1 MADGTRR
8 WADQFKWIHNPNR
21 SEGSVIAIGD
31 SNQRLPVKAASRPMA
46 QFYVTSA
53 LTSGTV
59 DILKIDWTQTA
70 NTTGYQKGIRCTIT
84 SDYSVGSSC
93 KAIYGAIDLNDTGS
107 ATGYVAAL
115 AGDATMPNQQLSH
128 GGVYCLDL
136 QLMGQTSTGFGTG
149 GPAAFI
155 RCALGATGAAAMQ
168 ANAYLFDLQGLGAA
182 TAGEIFD
189 TCVATP
195 PTHSLKIQIG
205 TTKYYI
211 LLTNNVDDT

>member
-46 QFYVTSA
+46 QMYVTSA

-70 NTTGYQKGIRCTIT
+70 DTTGYQKGIRATIT
-84 SDYSVGSSC
+84 ASSGVKLGSSAKC
-93 KAIYGAIDLNDTGS
+93 VYGSLVPSTEGS
-107 ATGYVAAL
+107 TGYGAAL
-115 AGDATMPNQQLSH
+115 AADVTLPNGSLVH
-128 GGVYCLDL
+128 GGLYGLDINL
-136 QLMGQTSTGFGTG
+136 IGQASSSWASA
-149 GPAAFI
+149 GPVAFI
-155 RCALGATGAAAMQ
+155 KFNAAGTALPVETG
-168 ANAYLFDLQGLGAA
+168 AYLFHLDGIGAA

-195 PTHSLKIQIG
+195 PSHSLKILIG
-205 TTKYYI
+205 TTPYYI